1 MFSDRMIFEY
11 STQDL
16 PRKDNRIFETM
27 SSANQCLIFF
37 LLRVSFPPVYDTLN
51 LSKIEGSL
59 ASLSSEMLSL
69 P

>member
-1 MFSDRMIFEY
+1 MFWDRMIFEY

-37 LLRVSFPPVYDTLN
+37 LLRVSFPPVCDTLN